1 MCLYL
6 PFKTKKK
13 KKMAILSKDR
23 AEGKEAGHEEI
34 GYEKLMDYELS
45 CLITV
50 TCEVNSLS
58 LSKASLLSE
67 VSLHPQWITQVF
79 YLHRQKSCN
88 ASWNTTHC

>member
-1 MCLYL
+1 
-6 PFKTKKK
+6 
-13 KKMAILSKDR
+13 MAILSKDR

-58 LSKASLLSE
+58 LSVLLTQAEIMQRQLEYNSLLNWE
-67 VSLHPQWITQVF
+67 VAL
-79 YLHRQKSCN
+79 K
-88 ASWNTTHC
+88 